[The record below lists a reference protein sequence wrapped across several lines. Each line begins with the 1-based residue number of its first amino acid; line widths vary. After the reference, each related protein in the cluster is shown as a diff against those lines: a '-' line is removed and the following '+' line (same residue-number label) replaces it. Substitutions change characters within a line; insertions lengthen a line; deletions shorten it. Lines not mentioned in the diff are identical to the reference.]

1 MNDENEFLQDTELCD
16 NEEEIRSG
24 RKHISAIFTG
34 FTLASIIAFGLSFL
48 MVLLAEFVPFFKG
61 NMAVS
66 LAVSELFVFFLMVF
80 FHLFTRKKSVQKLP
94 ALDEMTIGI
103 FLKILCM
110 SVFLMVIGSLA
121 GSGVAVL
128 VETLTGYTPY
138 NAVDEIVTGFPLW
151 QMTLV
156 TVVAAP
162 VLEELVFR
170 KLLLGKLSVYGTEF
184 AVVVSGVM
192 FGVFHYSV
200 FQIFYGILLGI
211 LLGYVYAIFGKLRY
225 TIVLHAIINFLGS
238 VVALA
243 VQNFMMSENY
253 IYNIIAGLYGN
264 VYLIASIAGVV
275 FLWRF
280 LKVKNLYRVDGVL
293 VSPFRIV
300 AHNFGFWFFA
310 VYSLLMFAISI

>member
-1 MNDENEFLQDTELCD
+1 MNDENEFLQGTELCD
-16 NEEEIRSG
+16 NEDEIRSG
-24 RKHISAIFTG
+24 CKHISGIFTG

-48 MVLLAEFVPFFKG
+48 IALFTESVAFLRG
-61 NMAVS
+61 NTAVS
-66 LAVSELFVFFLMVF
+66 LAVSELFVVFLMVF
-80 FHLFTRKKSVQKLP
+80 FYLFTRKKSAPKLP
-94 ALDEMTIGI
+94 VLDKMTIGI

-110 SVFLMVIGSLA
+110 SIFLMIIGSVA

-138 NAVDEIVTGFPLW
+138 NVVDEIVTGFPLW

-162 VLEELVFR
+162 VLEEVIFR

-243 VQNFMMSENY
+243 VQNFMMSEIY
-253 IYNIIAGLYGN
+253 IYNIIAAIYGN
-264 VYLIASIAGVV
+264 LYLIAAIAGAV

-280 LKVKNLYRVDGVL
+280 LKVKNLYRVDGIL
-293 VSPFRIV
+293 VSPFKIAVR
-300 AHNFGFWFFA
+300 NFGFWFFT